1 MANMF
6 VKWPSRP
13 LSAISWP
20 SAQKVVFSGILFD
33 RSFDRFRPSP
43 GTPWPCEAR
52 RLPATPA
59 PGGSRWPW
67 VGVHGKTAK
76 RGNRPWRRL
85 ATARGWGYTDKRRNG
100 VIARG
105 GGWPPPVG
113 GGTRINGATDNRPW
127 RRLATG
133 NGRQTKITRNWLPP
147 VGGGTRLN
155 GVTRGSRAGRLATG
169 RGWGYMGNGRQTKI
183 KRNWLLPVG
192 GDTRPNGVIRD
203 SWAGRPATGGGCG
216 YTGNGCQTKIMR
228 NCLGNGRQTKIMRNW
243 LPPVGGDT
251 RGTTARLAC
260 LSACLTAYLPGRRRE
275 TSGDSRET
283 P

>member
-1 MANMF
+1 MSGGAPRGVDFGAPGRGCKFLETEVTEKTMANMF

-20 SAQKVVFSGILFD
+20 SAQKVLFSGILFD

-183 KRNWLLPVG
+183 MRNC
-192 GDTRPNGVIRD
+192 
-203 SWAGRPATGGGCG
+203 S
-216 YTGNGCQTKIMR
+216 GNGRQTKIMR
-228 NCLGNGRQTKIMRNW
+228 NCSGNGRQTKIMRNW